1 MCDTERERVSR
12 SVITRWGDR
21 QKKNF
26 HCLIDLPF
34 FQPISNCNDNEDEL
48 RDKDFSCVRLQ
59 FLLILSLFML
69 INSKITA
76 APFISIFFVRTTN
89 IFDRK
94 KKWQHNVLLL
104 RMICNDDFRLNDVIV
119 GGGANITFIPK
130 AAEKNSVYMI
140 KWPNELT
147 KQKAIKN
154 GGQCKRTHYK

>member
-1 MCDTERERVSR
+1 MSR

-119 GGGANITFIPK
+119 GGGARTSPSFRKQPK
-130 AAEKNSVYMI
+130 KILYI
-140 KWPNELT
+140 
-147 KQKAIKN
+147 
-154 GGQCKRTHYK
+154 